1 MSNKSNNIKF
11 EDEDDLQKY
20 FHSVHSFIRNKF
32 GLYGKA
38 ALQFFNFF
46 FVLKVI
52 EPFIE
57 SGQIEFNKDVN
68 NEIYEDE
75 TDCRYSTILTYN
87 SEDDKINHIDNI
99 KKKIFKSAHKH
110 TFFMNFPIDRFDTKK
125 SSLSEFLNKLNQL
138 TPEIMNK
145 FHVYGRVYEYF
156 LGHITGRNTGSR
168 SGSQMEDLG
177 QFFTSRQLVRY
188 CIAKVN
194 PVLKFNSTVPKMGD
208 LFCGSC
214 GFITEYIK
222 YLNYFDKSKKINW
235 SQNISNI
242 FGFDTDAE
250 ILKSGRVDI
259 MTLTETFDDNSNVF
273 KNNFRNV
280 NSFEENLTDTD
291 GNNFKLDFNF
301 TNPPYGNS
309 GKTTEEDKLKM
320 ISASDEIKYV
330 ASTGSI
336 RNLTPPKN
344 FKSTKSKPF
353 LINGDNKETL
363 AILHGMGCLNDGG
376 TYCGILKEGCFFDK
390 KFGDLRKYLSTYY
403 EVDYVIS
410 VPQDDF
416 LNTSTKTSILIYR
429 NTGKKTSEIKFCELT
444 PIKIKVLE
452 KEKIIGFNEI
462 NPQTKKLINDFLCE
476 DYIFTKQS
484 DDYIKVGF
492 DELEKNNFSFN
503 FKNYIKEDITASK
516 GFKIVKLGDI
526 IKYKPKTNHGA
537 QEGEATGKYVYYT
550 SSQKIKYSNYLDI
563 DNELCII
570 IGTGGEGSLYLD
582 DNFGM
587 SQHMFAFNCENIHL
601 TTYVYYYLK
610 HNWDKLYDKC
620 FNGSTLKCL
629 NKTNLDSYELPIP
642 ENIETI
648 KLYLDYLE
656 PANQTLQT
664 LQTLQTQKE
673 ASICGKIK
681 LLTSMGKEGEDYD
694 EFKLGD
700 VIETKSG
707 KFNTK
712 NMSNTGEYPFYNAS
726 INSIGTHNEY
736 CFDKDKYIILVK
748 SGNIH
753 AHGLGSVNLVCNKI
767 AAVSDMV
774 MIYSKITTV
783 QNDYLYYFL
792 ISIKNNIR
800 STAETTTGLGHISLT
815 KVKDMKIRI
824 LKPHIISKYK
834 LDDDFIFMDKL
845 KNDIQ
850 NTLKIQE
857 ETTKQM
863 MSMILDIT
871 THQTSINLNTKTDT
885 HKNIQYGKLLDSM
898 HDLKTM
904 PDLDIIINESQNI
917 IIEGN
922 KFIKSLNYSNDSSD
936 KNSDNG
942 FDNNSVK
949 NNFLQTYESKLN
961 NK

>member
-1 MSNKSNNIKF
+1 MSTNLEITS
-11 EDEDDLQKY
+11 DDHLADY
-20 FHSVHSFIRNKF
+20 FHSIHTFIRNKF

-52 EPFIE
+52 EPYIE
-57 SGQIEFNKDVN
+57 NGSIKFDTDINCEYSKLKLITDENLKIQQVQDIKRA
-68 NEIYEDE
+68 IYA
-75 TDCRYSTILTYN
+75 S
-87 SEDDKINHIDNI
+87 K
-99 KKKIFKSAHKH
+99 HKE
-110 TFFMNFPIDRFDTKK
+110 TFFMNFPMDKFSTKG
-125 SSLSEFLNKLNQL
+125 STLSEFLTKLDVL
-138 TPEIMNK
+138 TPELMEQY
-145 FHVYGRVYEYF
+145 HVYGRVYEYF
-156 LGHITGRNTGSR
+156 LGHITGRNSGSR

-177 QFFTSRQLVRY
+177 QFFTSRHLVRY
-188 CIAKVN
+188 CIAKVDPPIN
-194 PVLKFNSTVPKMGD
+194 PKNSNQIPSMGD
-208 LFCGSC
+208 LFCGSG
-214 GFITEYIK
+214 GFITEYIRFLNFK
-222 YLNYFDKSKKINW
+222 YKKIDW
-235 SQNISNI
+235 KTNISNI
-242 FGFDTDAE
+242 YGSDTDPE
-250 ILKSGRVDI
+250 IIKSARVDV
-259 MTLTETFDDNSNVF
+259 MTLTGTFLSDNDVF
-273 KNNFRNV
+273 TNNFRNI
-280 NSFEENLTDTD
+280 NTFEENCRTDNGD
-291 GNNFKLDFNF
+291 KIRLDFNF

-309 GKTTEEDKLKM
+309 GKTSSEDKLTICK
-320 ISASDEIKYV
+320 AGEDIKHIANY
-330 ASTGSI
+330 GSI
-336 RNLTPPKN
+336 NNKDYPKGI
-344 FKSTKSKPF
+344 KKPTKAKPYM
-353 LINGDNKETL
+353 INGDNKETL
-363 AILHGMGCLNDGG
+363 AMLHGMGILADGG

-429 NTGKKTSEIKFCELT
+429 NTCKKTSEIKFCELT
-444 PIKIKVLE
+444 PIKIKVLG
-452 KEKIIGFNEI
+452 KDKIIGFNEI
-462 NPQTKKLINDFLCE
+462 NPQTKKSINDFICE
-476 DYIFTKQS
+476 DYKFTKQS

-503 FKNYIKEDITASK
+503 FKNYIKEDITVGQ

-537 QEGEATGKYVYYT
+537 QEGEAIGKYVYYT

-570 IGTGGEGSLYLD
+570 IGTGGEGALYLD

-610 HNWDKLYDKC
+610 YNWDKLYDKC

-629 NKTNLDSYELPIP
+629 NKTNLDFYELPIP

-681 LLTSMGKEGEDYD
+681 LLTMVGKLGEDYD
-694 EFKLGD
+694 EFKFDDLIKYQKKMIKYKAESGLEKGKYKFYTSSQNKIMYINDEPMFNETMLIMGRKGD
-700 VIETKSG
+700 ASVHYDNNFSCEHDDVYVMKVINCNIRYIYYYIKSYIDWFAYQMMG
-707 KFNTK
+707 STIKGTSKEILSKFN
-712 NMSNTGEYPFYNAS
+712 
-726 INSIGTHNEY
+726 
-736 CFDKDKYIILVK
+736 V
-748 SGNIH
+748 
-753 AHGLGSVNLVCNKI
+753 
-767 AAVSDMV
+767 
-774 MIYSKITTV
+774 
-783 QNDYLYYFL
+783 
-792 ISIKNNIR
+792 
-800 STAETTTGLGHISLT
+800 
-815 KVKDMKIRI
+815 RI
-824 LKPHIISKYK
+824 LKPDIISKYK

-863 MSMILDIT
+863 MSMILSST
-871 THQTSINLNTKTDT
+871 NTST
-885 HKNIQYGKLLDSM
+885 
-898 HDLKTM
+898 
-904 PDLDIIINESQNI
+904 
-917 IIEGN
+917 
-922 KFIKSLNYSNDSSD
+922 SD
-936 KNSDNG
+936 KEDTVIIDKETESDT
-942 FDNNSVK
+942 DSESIISKSVK
-949 NNFLQTYESKLN
+949 KLTKDTKPDSDSETENIVKTSKVKATKAIKPDTSPTKKKSKSV